1 MEETVLLTVMA
12 TYTLLA
18 ALCSIL
24 FNRLRLP
31 ALIGY
36 LVAGIIVTNVFDV
49 TEDWHS
55 VVEILSDIGLVMLMF
70 SIGMEIDISKV
81 LTQGKFAIKIAL
93 IQLPLLVLGGTIQID
108 PIELAKI
115 IENNIRDGVTILGV
129 KGSMKGSEGVVA
141 QSKTV
146 TPSTTEQSVL
156 PDSSEGYTHLSEV
169 IVKAIPYTETENAAG
184 GLTVTIA

>member
-24 FNRLRLP
+24 FNRLKLP

-93 IQLPLLVLGGTIQID
+93 VQLPLLVLGGMVLGPALGFGFVQSIALGAILSGSSTAVVLAVLKTKDILTSEQV
-108 PIELAKI
+108 ELPLI
-115 IENNIRDGVTILGV
+115 LMEDGWR
-129 KGSMKGSEGVVA
+129 MK
-141 QSKTV
+141 
-146 TPSTTEQSVL
+146 
-156 PDSSEGYTHLSEV
+156 
-169 IVKAIPYTETENAAG
+169 
-184 GLTVTIA
+184 